1 MKYPKPKLFRPSLEE
16 QKSVAEKLS
25 PLLSPS
31 VGLVLNDGSTVK
43 GTREK
48 QHKTIN
54 NGNRRQ
60 RNN

>member
-31 VGLVLNDGSTVK
+31 VALVLSNGLTVK
-43 GTREK
+43 GTRDKLIETQK
-48 QHKTIN
+48 N
-54 NGNRRQ
+54 
-60 RNN
+60 